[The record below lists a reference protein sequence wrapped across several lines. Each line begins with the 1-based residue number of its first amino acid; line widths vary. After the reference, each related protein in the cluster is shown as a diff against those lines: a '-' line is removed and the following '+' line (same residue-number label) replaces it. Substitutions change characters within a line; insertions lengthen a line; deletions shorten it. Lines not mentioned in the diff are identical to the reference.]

1 MSNFFQNPTRPAFAV
16 GVLSTLLAA
25 SSAFGSPIPA
35 NLGNGL
41 DLLVR
46 ERLATNAAAGAKGR
60 GAVVDAALVREAS
73 AVRDYAF
80 TNAATD
86 QVLVYVHL
94 KPGNGR
100 AFTPESILPAGAKI
114 QARDMSYRNGVLE
127 VWVGVDDV
135 ITLAKHKM
143 VSSVI
148 LAVKPVLDIG
158 AATTQGVV
166 QHRVN
171 LITQDGTGITIGAMS
186 DSYAKTTTVT
196 AAADVASGDLPGPGN
211 PFGNTTPVAII
222 DDPITGADEGRA
234 MLQIIHDLAP
244 KAKLGFATASN
255 GQVSFAENIR
265 SLAGLPSGP
274 RTQPGFAADVIVD
287 DLFYSDSPM
296 FGTSIVGKAVNE
308 VAALGISYFSSA
320 GNRPAGQG
328 YFADFNFVSAADLP
342 AALAGTNITPAAF
355 TAAVP
360 ANLYAGGFHNFR
372 TDGGRDVAQLM
383 NRGATTTAAN
393 ISFQWDD
400 PYDVSTP
407 TFNPTPIFTGSG
419 TATSTTVASAVS
431 VPGLTQGT
439 RYRVTVTAQA
449 GSTLDA
455 VVTIKDPSGTTV
467 LTQDTGLDEEIFFFA
482 PATGTYS
489 VETRAFDTAST
500 GAYDL
505 NVYTASGTATLTSD
519 FNLHFF
525 TEAGVFIKSIAAQN
539 FQTNQPI
546 EFGSL
551 TFTPN
556 TTTSKIQLVITRA
569 NIPTA
574 PQPATK
580 IRYVCTGLAGP
591 DEYYNFQT
599 PITFGHN
606 HEPGCISAA
615 AYSPFRPYLPEDFT
629 SPGPSY
635 IYFDQNGVRLPA
647 PVIRQKPDVAAL
659 DGGNN
664 TFFSGDTT
672 ADTDTQPNFYGT
684 SAAAPH
690 AAAIAGLVLQ
700 AKGGPRSVTQP
711 QMRSIL
717 QRAGFQHD
725 LDPYRATAVARTSN
739 GGKITVNVHA
749 SASNFNNSDAR
760 SLSTNDRNV
769 FSVTYVGPGS
779 VSSMSINVANAN
791 PTGGNDVVGN
801 VPGLAWDPRAYTYGT
816 SASGTTFTVGSTTGG
831 LTAGNI
837 SSAYSIPAPSP
848 ATTGFSQLD
857 LTFAAGTFVG
867 GAGFTFAADRDEVR
881 TQAVTTAASGFG
893 NSGDLFGAGVNIPS
907 GTIAPGGA
915 TLTGTMSD
923 GSTFSTTFVNKIGK
937 GYSTLDGY
945 GFINAE
951 LAVSLPL
958 D

>member
-1 MSNFFQNPTRPAFAV
+1 MSSLFNSSARPVFAA
-16 GVLSTLLAA
+16 GVLSTLLVAA
-25 SSAFGSPIPA
+25 SSFGSPVPA

-41 DLLVR
+41 DLIVR
-46 ERLATNAAAGAKGR
+46 ERLAANAAAGAKGR
-60 GAVVDAALVREAS
+60 AAVDAVLAREAS
-73 AVRDYAF
+73 AVREYAF
-80 TNAATD
+80 TNPESD

-94 KPGNGR
+94 KAANSR
-100 AFTPESILPAGAKI
+100 AFTPEAILPAGSKI

-127 VWVGVDDV
+127 VWVGVNDV
-135 ITLAKHKM
+135 ITLAKHPM

-171 LITQDGTGITIGAMS
+171 LISQDGTGITIGAMS
-186 DSYAKTTTVT
+186 DSYAKTTAVT

-211 PFGNTTPVAII
+211 PLGNTTPVAVL
-222 DDPITGADEGRA
+222 DDPLTTGADEGRA

-244 KAKLGFATASN
+244 KAKLGFATASA
-255 GQVSFAENIR
+255 GQVSFADNIR
-265 SLAGLPSGP
+265 SLAGLPSGSH
-274 RTQPGFAADVIVD
+274 TQAGFAADVIVD

-296 FGTSIVGKAVNE
+296 FGTSLVGKAVNE
-308 VAALGISYFSSA
+308 VAALGVSYFSSA

-328 YFADFNFVSAADLP
+328 YFADFNFVSGGDLT
-342 AALAGTNITPAAF
+342 AALTGTNITPAVF
-355 TAAVP
+355 SAAVP
-360 ANLYAGGFHNFR
+360 AGLYAGGFHNFR
-372 TDGGRDVAQLM
+372 TDGGRDVAQLL
-383 NRGATTTAAN
+383 NRGASTSAAN

-400 PYDVSTP
+400 PYDVATP

-419 TATSTTVASAVS
+419 TATSTTVASVVS
-431 VPGLTQGT
+431 VPGLTTGT
-439 RYRVTVTAQA
+439 RYRVTVNAQA

-455 VVTIKDPSGTTV
+455 VVTIKDPSGTTL

-489 VETRAFDTAST
+489 IETRAFDTAST

-505 NVYTASGTATLTSD
+505 NVYTASGTATITSD

-556 TTTSKIQLVITRA
+556 TATSKIQLVVTRA

-591 DEYYNFQT
+591 DEYYNYQT
-599 PITFGHN
+599 PITYGHN

-615 AYSPFRPYLPEDFT
+615 AYSPFRPYYPEDFT

-635 IYFDQNGVRLPA
+635 IYFDPNGVRLA
-647 PVIRQKPDVAAL
+647 NPVVRQKPDVAAM

-725 LDPYRATAVARTSN
+725 LDPFRATAVARTSN
-739 GGKITVNVHA
+739 GGKLTVNVHA
-749 SASNFNNSDAR
+749 SAGNFNGSDAR

-769 FSVTYVGPGS
+769 FSVSYVGPGS
-779 VSSMSINVANAN
+779 VSTMSINLANAN

-801 VPGLAWDPRAYTYGT
+801 VVGLSWDARAYTYGT
-816 SASGTTFTVGSTTGG
+816 AASGTTFTVGTTTGG

-837 SSAYSIPAPSP
+837 TSAYSIPAPSP
-848 ATTGFSQLD
+848 STGSSQLD
-857 LTFAAGTFVG
+857 LTFAANSFVG

-881 TQAVTTAASGFG
+881 TQAVTAAASGFG
-893 NSGDLFGAGVNIPS
+893 NSGDLFGAGVNIPA

-923 GSTFSTTFVNKIGK
+923 GSSFSTTFVNKIGK